1 MLEKSFQIT
10 CSQPYIKAQRQ
21 RIDAFK
27 LWKASLEKNL
37 QSPLDSKKIKRINLK
52 GNQLWIFIGRTD
64 VEAPIFWPSKV
75 KSWLIWKDPD
85 AGKDRRQKEKS
96 QQRMRWLDGITD
108 SVDVGLSKLR
118 EMVKDTEVWRAAVHG
133 VAKSQT
139 RLSNWTTTTYM
150 CVCECVCVYITTL
163 ATLRDNTYIFLLLLP
178 LQFLCHSNF
187 SYYEFLRE
195 IHNMRKKTTFI
206 IWERRLL
213 KFH

>member
-64 VEAPIFWPSKV
+64 VEAPIFQPSKV

-150 CVCECVCVYITTL
+150 CVCECVYISL
-163 ATLRDNTYIFLLLLP
+163 H
-178 LQFLCHSNF
+178 LQHWGIIHIYSYYFCHSNF
-187 SYYEFLRE
+187 SATSISHIMNFSE
-195 IHNMRKKTTFI
+195 KFI
-206 IWERRLL
+206 IWERRL
-213 KFH
+213 HS